1 MLKYI
6 KQAARNTQE
15 QPMMFLLGGILC
27 TFRENWLEISP
38 RSGFAFVSSNH
49 APSWHDVTVIGCDA
63 LWSFIELSAWGNL
76 FHDALEMSSYWKYR
90 FHQVPLTSLVI
101 IVASNFITQFKRL
114 FTSGRAK
121 WSPPRIIESVSRR
134 SEDIVVQI
142 EFNQFDKLSLHRR
155 RFTLIRLRA
164 PSRTRSDCNE
174 KATTIKRLMS
184 HLGP

>member
-1 MLKYI
+1 MLKHI

-76 FHDALEMSSYWKYR
+76 FHDALEMPSYWKYR
-90 FHQVPLTSLVI
+90 FHQVPLTSLI
-101 IVASNFITQFKRL
+101 IGASNFITQFKRL

-121 WSPPRIIESVSRR
+121 RSPPRIIESVSREVR
-134 SEDIVVQI
+134 TSSS
-142 EFNQFDKLSLHRR
+142 KLNLISSTNSL
-155 RFTLIRLRA
+155 FTLIRLRA